1 MSDAADK
8 STEDH
13 WARLA
18 SELGLEGEP
27 NTSPNRPAPRREPAD
42 DPAEST
48 NPHDEEFAAPP
59 RGRRRRSAS
68 EREADTTA
76 LSEGE
81 PPAEPD
87 LVDVEPPPEKPRR
100 GRKSANAEADVPVDD
115 RDESTASAE
124 EAPES
129 PKEEAPKRRRRRRS
143 RKRRSGEPPETVA
156 AEAAESTD
164 PDEDTSEVEA
174 APEPAEDDEPAPEVI
189 ADWNVPSW
197 NDLIAS
203 LYRPDR

>member
-68 EREADTTA
+68 EREADMTA
-76 LSEGE
+76 LAEGE
-81 PPAEPD
+81 PPAEPALGD
-87 LVDVEPPPEKPRR
+87 LEPPPEQPRR
-100 GRKSANAEADVPVDD
+100 GRNAPNA
-115 RDESTASAE
+115 AA
-124 EAPES
+124 AP
-129 PKEEAPKRRRRRRS
+129 PAHAR
-143 RKRRSGEPPETVA
+143 
-156 AEAAESTD
+156 AES
-164 PDEDTSEVEA
+164 
-174 APEPAEDDEPAPEVI
+174 
-189 ADWNVPSW
+189 
-197 NDLIAS
+197 
-203 LYRPDR
+203 